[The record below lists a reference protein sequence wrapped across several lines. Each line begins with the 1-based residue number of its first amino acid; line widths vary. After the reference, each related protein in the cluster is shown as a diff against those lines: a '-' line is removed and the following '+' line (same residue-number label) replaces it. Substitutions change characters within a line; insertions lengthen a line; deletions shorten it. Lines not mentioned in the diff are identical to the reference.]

1 MLDLGY
7 FRAHLDEIEAM
18 ARNRR
23 ATLDLA
29 KFREIDAERR
39 QLITANEKR
48 KADRNQSSE
57 EIANLKRAGGD
68 ASEILARMKRLAEEI
83 QQDDAR
89 VAVLDEALR
98 EFMLTFRI
106 CRTRACRSARARR
119 TTSRCAL
126 GRATEI
132 RFRAAAALGSRRG
145 RGDSRFPA
153 AVKMSGT
160 RLHCIR
166 GLGARLERA
175 IANFFLDVHTRE
187 HGYTEILPPFH
198 REHGIR

>member
-48 KADRNQSSE
+48 KADRNKSSE
-57 EIANLKRAGGD
+57 EIANLKRTGGD

-98 EFMLTFRI
+98 EFMLNVPNMPH
-106 CRTRACRSARARR
+106 SSVPVARAPR
-119 TTSRCAL
+119 TTSKY
-126 GRATEI
+126 
-132 RFRAAAALGSRRG
+132 AAGASRRNSTSLHG
-145 RGDSRFPA
+145 RIG
-153 AVKMSGT
+153 KSGK
-160 RLHCIR
+160 RQ
-166 GLGARLERA
+166 A
-175 IANFFLDVHTRE
+175 FLIFR
-187 HGYTEILPPFH
+187 PP
-198 REHGIR
+198 